1 VNVRTSSGARRLLRV
16 AEVVL
21 WAVAAVLVGCYAYV
35 YLDRTVYQAFQ
46 AWSFDRAL
54 EHKPAPVLG
63 FVLDAIEG
71 RGTASS
77 VPVSKDSGNAFPHP
91 AAEALTG
98 RGVLPAG
105 APIGRIEI
113 PRVGVRAMIVNGTS
127 AACLRRAVGHIE
139 GTPLFGSAG
148 NVGLA
153 GHRDTFFR
161 GLRNISKGDRIQVR
175 TLQGVFVYVVEST
188 EVVSPTDVQVLDAS
202 VRPMLTLVT
211 CFPFDYVGSAPSRF
225 IVRAS
230 EETAQAVRPR
240 PPPGS

>member
-1 VNVRTSSGARRLLRV
+1 MKAGTSSGARRTLWAV
-16 AEVVL
+16 EAVL
-21 WAVAAVLVGCYAYV
+21 WLVAAVLLGCYAYV

-63 FVLDAIEG
+63 FVLDVIEG
-71 RGTASS
+71 RGAASS
-77 VPVSKDSGNAFPHP
+77 VPVSKDSGNAFPRP
-91 AAEALTG
+91 APEALPR
-98 RGVLPAG
+98 RGALPAG
-105 APIGRIEI
+105 TPIGRIEI

-161 GLRNISKGDRIQVR
+161 GLRHISKGDRIEVR

-188 EVVSPTDVQVLDAS
+188 EVVPPTDVQVLDAS
-202 VRPMLTLVT
+202 VRPTLTLVT

-230 EETAQAVRPR
+230 EETTQAVRPR
-240 PPPGS
+240 PPRGS